1 MSISRFVSPER
12 EMDMHAEVTVP
23 AGGENIFKGK
33 KSLVRKEG
41 KKYIPE
47 MIKLVS

>member
-1 MSISRFVSPER
+1 
-12 EMDMHAEVTVP
+12 MDMHAEVT

-33 KSLVRKEG
+33 KSLVSKEG

-47 MIKLVS
+47 MIKLGS